1 MAKGFKTGGREQGT
15 PNRLTKELR
24 TLLKDI
30 VFNEL
35 ANLPENLEKLETKD
49 RLELTYKFARL
60 VIPQPEPVNP
70 FTGEG
75 WGTDI

>member
-1 MAKGFKTGGREQGT
+1 
-15 PNRLTKELR
+15 L
-24 TLLKDI
+24 D
-30 VFNEL
+30 
-35 ANLPENLEKLETKD
+35 TKD

>member
-1 MAKGFKTGGREQGT
+1 MAKGIKTGGREQGT
-15 PNRLTKELR
+15 PNKLTRELR

-35 ANLPENLEKLETKD
+35 ENLRENLDKLETKD

-60 VIPQPEPVNP
+60 VIPQPETVNP

>member
-15 PNRLTKELR
+15 PNKLTRELR

-35 ANLPENLEKLETKD
+35 ANLPENLDKLDTKD